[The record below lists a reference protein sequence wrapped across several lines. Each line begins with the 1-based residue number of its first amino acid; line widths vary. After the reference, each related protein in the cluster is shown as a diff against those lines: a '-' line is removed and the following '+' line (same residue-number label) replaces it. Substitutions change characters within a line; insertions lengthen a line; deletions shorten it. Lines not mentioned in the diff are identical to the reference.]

1 MANLCER
8 GFWRAPSLKCVRN
21 ATARP
26 SAYLVHLEVWQ
37 SVEKDSK
44 WDSTPHLETL
54 IHQTLKICGKMA
66 FASASALFRRLVNWT
81 TVVACRHLMC
91 SLSLPCSGRILAN
104 LVDCCCSRFGNL
116 ITCVKQRQSFRISGS
131 LHCPPHP
138 HSLCSRRRSRSH

>member
-1 MANLCER
+1 M
-8 GFWRAPSLKCVRN
+8 
-21 ATARP
+21 
-26 SAYLVHLEVWQ
+26 
-37 SVEKDSK
+37 EKDSK
-44 WDSTPHLETL
+44 CDSTPHLETL

-138 HSLCSRRRSRSH
+138 HSLGSRRRSRSLVLMAMGAMAARARATGRDTIFSHYGYNQYLTK